1 MLISQIADKEVANI
15 VRDLHYRS
23 PKSLQAMRKACEQCF
38 ILPDDCPYYD
48 YSIFD
53 AKKATR
59 RLAQYPKQ
67 THAQVVVELR
77 KINPELAQHLSG
89 NMELFRPVGVNLY
102 RYVIFFYPFP
112 QGDPADPK
120 VFCCQGSVA
129 LVHGQG
135 SLDFILLCLD
145 PIFC

>member
-53 AKKATR
+53 VKKATR

-77 KINPELAQHLSG
+77 K
-89 NMELFRPVGVNLY
+89 
-102 RYVIFFYPFP
+102 
-112 QGDPADPK
+112 
-120 VFCCQGSVA
+120 
-129 LVHGQG
+129 
-135 SLDFILLCLD
+135 
-145 PIFC
+145 